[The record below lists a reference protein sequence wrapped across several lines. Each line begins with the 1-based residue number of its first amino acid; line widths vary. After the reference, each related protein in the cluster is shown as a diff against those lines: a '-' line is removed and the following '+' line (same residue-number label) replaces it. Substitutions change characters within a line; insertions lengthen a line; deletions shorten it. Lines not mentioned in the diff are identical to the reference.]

1 MSDSASPKPTPW
13 FGIVVFVVLAISI
26 SLPFRWGLVE
36 MSWLSATVLGV
47 PVWRALLE
55 GSGPIVATLIATRG
69 FRRHW
74 RPITFAG
81 SSLPH
86 AAAMLAVPCLVFLL
100 IGIPGHDGVSPR
112 LSGLVLGMTTV
123 AYCVFEETGWRG
135 YLQNA
140 LQSIP
145 PVHRYTVI
153 GMAWYAWHLPFLAEN
168 ATLGTQAV
176 FLAVLV
182 GASFLLGR
190 LADEM
195 HSVFLAAAFHL
206 IVNLLSFNRLLG
218 GAALDRKLLLVVV
231 CVALWIP
238 ILLHWKQYA
247 MRPTG
252 KPDATPEPMH
262 GRGRGSPGDG

>member
-1 MSDSASPKPTPW
+1 MSDSASSKPTPW
-13 FGIVVFVVLAISI
+13 FGIVVFIVLAVSI

-36 MSWLSATVLGV
+36 MSWFSAAVLGV

-86 AAAMLAVPCLVFLL
+86 AAAMLAVPCLVFPL
-100 IGIPGHDGVSPR
+100 IGIPGHDDVSPR
-112 LSGLVLGMTTV
+112 LFGLVLGMTTV

-145 PVHRYTVI
+145 PVHRYTAI

-168 ATLGTQAV
+168 ATLGNQVA
-176 FLAVLV
+176 FLVVLV

-206 IVNLLSFNRLLG
+206 VVNLLSFNQLFG
-218 GAALDRKLLLVVV
+218 STTLDRKLLLIAV
-231 CVALWIP
+231 CAAFWIP
-238 ILLHWKQYA
+238 ILLHWKRCA

-252 KPDATPEPMH
+252 KRDAAPEPAH
-262 GRGRGSPGDG
+262 GRGPSADG

>member
-1 MSDSASPKPTPW
+1 MSDSANSTPTPW
-13 FGIVVFVVLAISI
+13 SGIGIFIVLAVSI
-26 SLPFRWGLVE
+26 SLPFRWDLPG
-36 MSWLSATVLGV
+36 MSFLSTTVLGV

-86 AAAMLAVPCLVFLL
+86 AAAMLAVPCLAFVL
-100 IGIPGHDGVSPR
+100 IGIPNDDGISPR
-112 LSGLVLGMTTV
+112 LFGLVLGMTTV

-140 LQSIP
+140 LRSIP
-145 PVHRYTVI
+145 PVRRYTVI

-168 ATLGTQAV
+168 ATLGSQAV
-176 FLAVLV
+176 FLAVLI

-206 IVNLLSFNRLLG
+206 VVNLLSFNQLFG
-218 GAALDRKLLLVVV
+218 STTLDRKLLLIAV
-231 CVALWIP
+231 CVAFWIP
-238 ILLHWKQYA
+238 ILRHWKRRA
-247 MRPTG
+247 MRPTCVG
-252 KPDATPEPMH
+252 AV
-262 GRGRGSPGDG
+262 

>member
-1 MSDSASPKPTPW
+1 MSDSASSKPTPW
-13 FGIVVFVVLAISI
+13 FGIVVFIVLAVSI

-36 MSWLSATVLGV
+36 MSSLSATVLGV

-55 GSGPIVATLIATRG
+55 GSGPIVATLVATRG

-86 AAAMLAVPCLVFLL
+86 AAAMLAVPCLVFPL
-100 IGIPGHDGVSPR
+100 IGIPGHDDVSPR
-112 LSGLVLGMTTV
+112 LFGLVLGMTTV

-145 PVHRYTVI
+145 PVHRYTAI

-168 ATLGTQAV
+168 ATLGNQVA
-176 FLAVLV
+176 FLVVLV

-206 IVNLLSFNRLLG
+206 VVNLLSFNQLF
-218 GAALDRKLLLVVV
+218 
-231 CVALWIP
+231 
-238 ILLHWKQYA
+238 
-247 MRPTG
+247 
-252 KPDATPEPMH
+252 
-262 GRGRGSPGDG
+262 GSTTWTASCC

>member
-1 MSDSASPKPTPW
+1 MSDSTSSTRTPW
-13 FGIVVFVVLAISI
+13 SGIGVFIVLAVSI
-26 SLPFRWGLVE
+26 SLPFRWGLAG
-36 MSWLSATVLGV
+36 MSFLSATLFGV

-69 FRRHW
+69 LRHHW

-86 AAAMLAVPCLVFLL
+86 ATAMLAVPCLAFLL
-100 IGIPGHDGVSPR
+100 IGIPNDDGTSPR
-112 LSGLVLGMTTV
+112 LFGLALGMTTV

-140 LQSIP
+140 LQPIP
-145 PVHRYTVI
+145 PVQRYTVI
-153 GMAWYAWHLPFLAEN
+153 GMVWYAWHLPFLAEN
-168 ATLGTQAV
+168 ATLGNQAV
-176 FLAVLV
+176 FLAALV

-206 IVNLLSFNRLLG
+206 VVNLLSFNQLFGSTTLN
-218 GAALDRKLLLVVV
+218 RKLQLIAV
-231 CVALWIP
+231 CVAFWIP
-238 ILLHWKQYA
+238 ILLHWKRRA
-247 MRPTG
+247 MRPVCVG
-252 KPDATPEPMH
+252 AA
-262 GRGRGSPGDG
+262 

>member
-1 MSDSASPKPTPW
+1 MSDSASSNNPAPW
-13 FGIVVFVVLAISI
+13 FGIGIFIVLAVSI
-26 SLPFRWGLVE
+26 SLPFRWDLIG
-36 MSWLSATVLGV
+36 MSFLAATVLGV

-69 FRRHW
+69 FRHHW

-86 AAAMLAVPCLVFLL
+86 AAAMLAVPCLAFLL
-100 IGIPGHDGVSPR
+100 IGIPNDDGTSPR
-112 LSGLVLGMTTV
+112 LFGLALGMTTV

-140 LQSIP
+140 LQPIP
-145 PVHRYTVI
+145 PVQRHTVI
-153 GMAWYAWHLPFLAEN
+153 GMVWYAWHLPFLAEN
-168 ATLGTQAV
+168 ATLGNQAV

-206 IVNLLSFNRLLG
+206 IVNLLSFNHLFG
-218 GAALDRKLLLVVV
+218 GTTLDRKLLLIAV
-231 CVALWIP
+231 CVALWVP
-238 ILLHWKQYA
+238 ILLHWKRRA
-247 MRPTG
+247 MRPGGKTG
-252 KPDATPEPMH
+252 ATSEPAH
-262 GRGRGSPGDG
+262 GGGLPGDG

>member
-55 GSGPIVATLIATRG
+55 GSGPIVAALIATRG

-74 RPITFAG
+74 RPITFVG

-86 AAAMLAVPCLVFLL
+86 AAAMLAVPCLAFLL
-100 IGIPGHDGVSPR
+100 VGIPNDDGVSPR
-112 LSGLVLGMTTV
+112 LSGLVLGTATV

-145 PVHRYTVI
+145 PAHRYTVI
-153 GMAWYAWHLPFLAEN
+153 GVAWYAWHLPFLAEN
-168 ATLGTQAV
+168 ASPGNQAA

-195 HSVFLAAAFHL
+195 HSVLLAAAFHL
-206 IVNLLSFNRLLG
+206 VANLLAFNRLLG
-218 GAALDRKLLLVVV
+218 GATLDRKLLLVAV
-231 CVALWIP
+231 CIAFWIP
-238 ILLHWKQYA
+238 ILLHWKRCA

-252 KPDATPEPMH
+252 ITDAAPEPA
-262 GRGRGSPGDG
+262 RSRRLPGDG

>member
-1 MSDSASPKPTPW
+1 MSDSASSNPTPW
-13 FGIVVFVVLAISI
+13 FGIVVFIVLAVLI

-36 MSWLSATVLGV
+36 TSSLSATVLGV

-86 AAAMLAVPCLVFLL
+86 AATMLAVPCLAFLL
-100 IGIPGHDGVSPR
+100 IGIPNDDGIPSR
-112 LSGLVLGMTTV
+112 QFGLALGMTTV
-123 AYCVFEETGWRG
+123 VYCVFEETGWRG

-140 LQSIP
+140 LQSIS

-153 GMAWYAWHLPFLAEN
+153 GMVWYAWHLPFLAEN
-168 ATLGTQAV
+168 ATLGNQAL

-206 IVNLLSFNRLLG
+206 IVNLLSFNHLLG
-218 GAALDRKLLLVVV
+218 GANLNRKLLLIAV
-231 CVALWIP
+231 CVVFWIP
-238 ILLHWKQYA
+238 NLWHWKRHA
-247 MRPTG
+247 MRPAG
-252 KPDATPEPMH
+252 KTDVPPEPAQS
-262 GRGRGSPGDG
+262 RGLPKGG